1 MRRIGSRPSAT
12 YARTWARFPSC
23 ASSGGGERAFRG
35 QTGGLIAAVPRAG
48 RCAGL
53 LLLCVE
59 RFVAYMYS
67 FRAASEITYC
77 VFCKEFRRT
86 KSPKLTAK
94 YPCSQEGAGVI
105 EQHVFCRYCRRV
117 AAAWLHLKPESSSHP
132 PLAQLAPPLHL
143 RGTLVCDACSMRRS
157 STRGSTL
164 LYIVMHRI
172 RAPARV

>member
-1 MRRIGSRPSAT
+1 MPPTHVRG
-12 YARTWARFPSC
+12 C
-23 ASSGGGERAFRG
+23 DFRVAPAAVAVRG
-35 QTGGLIAAVPRAG
+35 LSEGCQKGGLIAAV
-48 RCAGL
+48 L
-53 LLLCVE
+53 LALAVRWSPPAVCGTASRNE
-59 RFVAYMYS
+59 YARYS
-67 FRAASEITYC
+67 FRAASEITYKYC
-77 VFCKEFRRT
+77 VFIFVKNFAGLI
-86 KSPKLTAK
+86 SPKLTAK

-132 PLAQLAPPLHL
+132 PLAPPLHL

>member
-48 RCAGL
+48 RSAGL

-59 RFVAYMYS
+59 RLLSLVAYS

-77 VFCKEFRRT
+77 VFVKNFAELI
-86 KSPKLTAK
+86 SPKLTAK
-94 YPCSQEGAGVI
+94 YPCNQEGAGVI

-117 AAAWLHLKPESSSHP
+117 AAAWPHLKPESSSHRP
-132 PLAQLAPPLHL
+132 FAPPFCLL
-143 RGTLVCDACSMRRS
+143 PSSERDAC
-157 STRGSTL
+157 
-164 LYIVMHRI
+164 
-172 RAPARV
+172 A